1 MKPIILITGGSSAA
15 ANGTPQWSLNR
26 NYAERI
32 EFAGGIP
39 VLALTEKSAEEYA
52 EMADGLLLSGGK
64 DVQPGLY
71 GQELKYDFV
80 LTDEVRDSLEW
91 KILKAFV
98 DKKKPVF
105 GICRGIQVMNA
116 FFGGTLYQDIPNQL
130 GGEHSKGVNH
140 ELEIKKESILGRLFG
155 DSLTINSYHHQGLD
169 KLGEGLVATAWSDAG
184 GHKLVEAVEHD
195 KLPAWS
201 VQWHPERM
209 TGENTNPVKCVD
221 SMPMFE
227 YFVNQCK
234 NSMK

>member
-1 MKPIILITGGSSAA
+1 
-15 ANGTPQWSLNR
+15 
-26 NYAERI
+26 
-32 EFAGGIP
+32 
-39 VLALTEKSAEEYA
+39 
-52 EMADGLLLSGGK
+52 MADGLLLSGGK

-105 GICRGIQVMNA
+105 AICRGIQVMNA
-116 FFGGTLYQDIPNQL
+116 FFGGTLYQDIPDQL

-140 ELEIKKESILGRLFG
+140 ALEIKKESILGTLFG
-155 DSLTINSYHHQGLD
+155 ESLIINSYHHQGLD
-169 KLGEGLVATAWSDAG
+169 KLGEGLAATAWSDAG
-184 GHKLVEAVEHD
+184 GHKLVEAVEHET
-195 KLPAWS
+195 LPAWA

-209 TGENTNPVKCVD
+209 TGEDTNPMDCVD

-234 NSMK
+234 SSKK

>member
-1 MKPIILITGGSSAA
+1 MKPIILITGGSAAA

-39 VLALTEKSAEEYA
+39 ILALTEKSAEEYA

-140 ELEIKKESILGRLFG
+140 ALEIKKESILGTLFG
-155 DSLTINSYHHQGLD
+155 ESLIINSYHHQGLD
-169 KLGEGLVATAWSDAG
+169 KLGEGLAATAWSDAG
-184 GHKLVEAVEHD
+184 GHKLVEAVEHET
-195 KLPAWS
+195 LPAWA

-209 TGENTNPVKCVD
+209 TGEDTNPMNCVD

-234 NSMK
+234 SSKK